1 MSEDWVKLWLSESAK
16 VKNDTAD
23 RCWQDIVEA
32 ADLIVEAFSNGKK
45 LLLCGNGGSAADCQ
59 HFAGEFVSLL
69 SCDFERPALPAI
81 ALTTDTSFLTAY
93 ANDFAYEGVFLRQVE
108 ALGNTGDVLL
118 GISTSGNS
126 ANVVKAIEFAKNKGL
141 KTISLTGNGGRLL
154 ALADVSIA
162 VPHENTQHVQE
173 THIAIEHII
182 CSLVERSMF
191 PQS

>member
-1 MSEDWVKLWLSESAK
+1 MSKDWIGEYLNESAK
-16 VKNDTAD
+16 VKRDTAD
-23 RCWQDIVEA
+23 RCWQEIVGA
-32 ADLIVEAFSNGKK
+32 ADLISEAFSNGNK

-93 ANDFAYEGVFLRQVE
+93 ANDFAFEGVFLRQVE
-108 ALGNTGDVLL
+108 ALGNVGDVLL

-126 ANVVKAIEFAKNKGL
+126 ANIVKAIEYAKDKGL
-141 KTISLTGNGGRLL
+141 KTISLTGNQGLL
-154 ALADVSIA
+154 MTLADVSIA
-162 VPHENTQHVQE
+162 VPHQNTQHIQE
-173 THIAIEHII
+173 AHIAIEHVI

-191 PQS
+191 T

>member
-1 MSEDWVKLWLSESAK
+1 MSKDWIEQYLNESAQ
-16 VKNDTAD
+16 VKKDTAGL
-23 RCWQDIVEA
+23 CWREIVEA
-32 ADLIVEAFSNGKK
+32 AELITQAFSNGNK

-108 ALGNTGDVLL
+108 ALGNKGDVLL
-118 GISTSGNS
+118 GISTSGDS
-126 ANVVKAIEFAKNKGL
+126 ANIIKAIEYAKNKGL
-141 KTISLTGNGGRLL
+141 KTISLTGNKGRLSTL
-154 ALADVSIA
+154 VDVSIA
-162 VPHENTQHVQE
+162 VPDGNTQHIQE
-173 THIAIEHII
+173 AHIAIEHVI

-191 PQS
+191 T